1 MAWVMLIV
9 AVALLQYIV
18 FGVQVGR
25 ARGKYNVPAPAVQ
38 GDPTFERYYRV
49 QMNTLESLVI
59 FLPAIFMFANSIS
72 ALYAA
77 ILGLIFVIGRQLYA
91 IAYVK
96 DPKTRGLGFAL
107 TMLPNLFLVIGA
119 IVAAVMALLPA

>member
-59 FLPAIFMFANSIS
+59 FLPAIYMFANSIS
-72 ALYAA
+72 AFYAA

>member
-119 IVAAVMALLPA
+119 IVAAVMELLPA

>member
-1 MAWVMLIV
+1 MLIV